1 MFLYRSSKMNSKN
14 ELLNDK
20 PFPENHQIIPK
31 IEPIDIDFIK
41 EEEFEFEEEED
52 EESFVVS
59 ELVEPIKIEEVSMK
73 NELCENEKFEN
84 SSSTN
89 VWNLIIFYDVS
100 VNFITFVFFCI
111 LFDEIISPMRNKLK
125 NVMFT
130 LKDYLNT

>member
-1 MFLYRSSKMNSKN
+1 MVMFLYRSSKMNSKN

-100 VNFITFVFFCI
+100 VNFIT
-111 LFDEIISPMRNKLK
+111 
-125 NVMFT
+125 
-130 LKDYLNT
+130 